1 MSTGFGYTFNE
12 KITNL
17 GAQAGQAF
25 FGHLFQVGRTIG
37 FPTANIAYDDSRI
50 LPKDGVYAARVTVE
64 SHLYDA
70 MLYIGSRPTVN
81 TGKTSVEAYLF
92 DFSDDIYG
100 KNVNVRFVDRI
111 RDSIKFDSIE
121 ELKKQLGKDEIKAKL
136 LIANGK

>member
-1 MSTGFGYTFNE
+1 M
-12 KITNL
+12 
-17 GAQAGQAF
+17 
-25 FGHLFQVGRTIG
+25 
-37 FPTANIAYDDSRI
+37 
-50 LPKDGVYAARVTVE
+50 TVE

-121 ELKKQLGKDEIKAKL
+121 ELKKQLEKDEIKAKQL
-136 LIANGK
+136 MANSL